1 MTQLIS
7 ELTVEA
13 TAYYALPFD
22 RGVLDD
28 GANVPPIGPDYSIA
42 AAGRYFN
49 QRKSTIYGGSNE
61 VQHEI
66 IAKRILG
73 M

>member
-1 MTQLIS
+1 MVQAIG

-13 TAYYALPFD
+13 TGNYASPFD
-22 RGVLDD
+22 RGVLDP
-28 GANVPPIGPDYSIA
+28 GANVESIGPDYAPA

-49 QRKSTIYGGSNE
+49 QRKATIYGGSNE

-66 IAKRILG
+66 VAKRILG